1 MKSPMKRGHVRYL
14 LKKQNGRCALTGEKL
29 NPKDVSID
37 HVIPLKSIKDNKKK
51 DYGKFWLVKME
62 VNRMKGSLDLDKF
75 LNLIEKIYKNKSNI
89 IRLKNDLSK
98 MKLKEMDS
106 ASFEEYIAKNYD
118 KNGVIKKWYLI

>member
-51 DYGKFWLVKME
+51 DYGKFWLVK
-62 VNRMKGSLDLDKF
+62 NGSK
-75 LNLIEKIYKNKSNI
+75 
-89 IRLKNDLSK
+89 
-98 MKLKEMDS
+98 
-106 ASFEEYIAKNYD
+106 
-118 KNGVIKKWYLI
+118 

>member
-118 KNGVIKKWYLI
+118 KNGFIKK

>member
-106 ASFEEYIAKNYD
+106 ASFEEYITKNYD
-118 KNGVIKKWYLI
+118 KNGVIKK

>member
-75 LNLIEKIYKNKSNI
+75 LNLIEKIYKNKLNI

-118 KNGVIKKWYLI
+118 KNGVIKK

>member
-37 HVIPLKSIKDNKKK
+37 HIIPLKSIKDKKKK

-62 VNRMKGSLDLDKF
+62 VNRMKGSLDLDRF
-75 LNLIEKIYKNKSNI
+75 HELIEKIYKNKSKTYK
-89 IRLKNDLSK
+89 LKKDLNK

-106 ASFEEYIAKNYD
+106 ISFEEYISKNYD
-118 KNGVIKKWYLI
+118 KNGIIKK